1 MGPVTP
7 RLLAGFGAVLLVAVL
22 AHGVEPEMATMV
34 VGLAKCADCT
44 RKNMKAE
51 AAFNGTLIY
60 MQPPTIIC
68 IFAGKLVFPES
79 CGERLPD
86 EFS

>member
-34 VGLAKCADCT
+34 VGLAKCADCS
-44 RKNMKAE
+44 RKNMNAE
-51 AAFNGTLIY
+51 AAFNGTLTADLHATSNHLHFCWETCVSRILWRKI
-60 MQPPTIIC
+60 T
-68 IFAGKLVFPES
+68 
-79 CGERLPD
+79 
-86 EFS
+86 